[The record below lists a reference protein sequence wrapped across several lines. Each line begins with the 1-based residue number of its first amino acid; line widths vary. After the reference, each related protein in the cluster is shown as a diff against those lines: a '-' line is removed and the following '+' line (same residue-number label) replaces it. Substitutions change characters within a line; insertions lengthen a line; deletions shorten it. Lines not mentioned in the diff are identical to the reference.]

1 MKMVPLPWG
10 LKPIPTR
17 GFTQGKNI
25 CLIQEALK
33 LRFMRIAQNFGRDLC
48 LTCSACDVG
57 RQKVCSLNT
66 KLFFE
71 LFVWMLLNVWSPV
84 IPLGSNQGPPST
96 TLVGEVCLDS
106 GSTAENFLF
115 VLKPYEDG
123 SSTMRLETNPNQGI
137 YTRKEYLPHP
147 GGLKV
152 TFHED
157 CSELWARLVSHL
169 QCLRCWAAK
178 SVQLEHKQW

>member
-1 MKMVPLPWG
+1 M
-10 LKPIPTR
+10 
-17 GFTQGKNI
+17 
-25 CLIQEALK
+25 
-33 LRFMRIAQNFGRDLC
+33 
-48 LTCSACDVG
+48 
-57 RQKVCSLNT
+57 
-66 KLFFE
+66 
-71 LFVWMLLNVWSPV
+71 
-84 IPLGSNQGPPST
+84 
-96 TLVGEVCLDS
+96 CLDS

-178 SVQLEHKQW
+178 SVQLEHKIVLRTVCVNAVERLIACYFSRL